1 MNRHSSIA
9 ATLLTLMI
17 AACANAPRHSP
28 QADEV
33 AMPSAP
39 TCAQLDEQLARTE
52 EARRAADE
60 KGQNAWKAVVPF
72 AVAARYASG
81 KAAANEA
88 EDTIAELRSQA
99 ALRGC
104 TGHGN

>member
-1 MNRHSSIA
+1 MNRHSSLV
-9 ATLLTLMI
+9 ATLLALLM
-17 AACANAPRHSP
+17 AACASAPQQLP
-28 QADEV
+28 DAATV
-33 AMPSAP
+33 AMPSMP
-39 TCAQLDEQLARTE
+39 TCAQLEEQLARAE

-88 EDTIAELRSQA
+88 EDTIAALREQA

-104 TGHGN
+104 VAHGN

>member
-1 MNRHSSIA
+1 MNRQSSLA
-9 ATLLTLMI
+9 ATLLALVM
-17 AACANAPRHSP
+17 AACASAPQPSP
-28 QADEV
+28 QA
-33 AMPSAP
+33 AAAATPP
-39 TCAQLDEQLARTE
+39 TCAQLDEQLARAE

-88 EDTIAELRSQA
+88 EEAITGLRSQA

-104 TGHGN
+104 VGHGN